1 VHIERVCV
9 FASSSVGNVD
19 AYAVAARRLA
29 AALVGRGIGVVYGG
43 GQVGLMG
50 VLADAA
56 LELGGEVVGV
66 IPRGL
71 FGREIAHAGVTDL
84 VEVESMHERKALMYD
99 LSDGFVAL
107 PGGLGTLEELSE
119 VLTWNQLG
127 LHTKPAAVLDV
138 GGFWRPLLDLL
149 DAMVGDGLLK
159 PQNRALLQ
167 RHDDVDGLLDAFES
181 YQPPAPAEQWITPD
195 ER

>member
-1 VHIERVCV
+1 VTDLRRVCV
-9 FASSSVGNVD
+9 FASSSLPPDGTYP
-19 AYAVAARRLA
+19 AAAVALA
-29 AALVGRGIGVVYGG
+29 SALVGRGIEIVYGG

-56 LELGGEVVGV
+56 LGAGGTVIGV

-71 FGREIAHAGVTDL
+71 FSREVAHTGITEL
-84 VEVESMHERKALMYD
+84 REVDSMHQRKTLMYD

-127 LHTKPAAVLDV
+127 LHAKPVAVLDV
-138 GGFWRPLLDLL
+138 GGFWAPLLAQL
-149 DAMVGDGLLK
+149 DVMVDAGLLK
-159 PQNRALLQ
+159 ARNRALLQ
-167 RHDDVDGLLDAFES
+167 RHDDVGALLDAFAR
-181 YQPPAPAEQWITPD
+181 YGPPATEDVISDAE
-195 ER
+195 R